1 MEILNVTASRDQE
14 QFYRILNNLMST
26 NKEFQ
31 IMITVPSGT
40 KEETLHETE
49 AVLQTGAVRDLEK
62 DVTDMIHEIGVPANI
77 KGYLYLREA
86 IMMSVQDV

>member
-40 KEETLHETE
+40 WK
-49 AVLQTGAVRDLEK
+49 R
-62 DVTDMIHEIGVPANI
+62 M
-77 KGYLYLREA
+77 
-86 IMMSVQDV
+86 